1 MSSPGAGT
9 NKGDVAF
16 FSSSLFVT
24 RIFSEVKAALRL
36 LTKFWIAIVGVTMAV
51 LLLAIS
57 VYAYMLYSTESDA
70 TLAML
75 EEQSATIST
84 MINNDMPPKDIYA
97 NMSRFCLARSAASI
111 LYDRALP
118 ENSPSYYVSA
128 ALQAELED
136 SAPLYEQA
144 LSEGEPLN
152 LHLPTKEG
160 DRSFSLLLYGRPMPD
175 GRYLLMACHTS
186 TFYGALL
193 GQMRT
198 ITLILLV
205 SILLTTMLSSL
216 LARTIVRPLK
226 DIDYASQ
233 QIAAGNFDVHIETR
247 GQDELAS
254 VASSIN
260 TMSEQLKRSDSFKNE
275 IISNVS
281 HNLKT
286 PIAAILT
293 YTELLKSCDGIDPA
307 QQQQFVEIIDAR
319 ARTLEDMVKS
329 MILLSKIQTGA
340 TQIRFEV
347 IDLEELCQ
355 DTIDSFR
362 VLADKKNLTLRL
374 TCTGEIPAVIS
385 DYEKLSTIL
394 SNLLSNAVK
403 HSFPGHAVD
412 ILLSREGRSTSVT
425 VSDTGEGI
433 HPDDLPH
440 VWERFFKSSHSKISR
455 DEGSGIGMHI
465 VKSMFD
471 LLEYPYDLDSVPGE
485 GTTVTFTIPD
495 LDEVPKA

>member
-1 MSSPGAGT
+1 
-9 NKGDVAF
+9 
-16 FSSSLFVT
+16 
-24 RIFSEVKAALRL
+24 
-36 LTKFWIAIVGVTMAV
+36 
-51 LLLAIS
+51 
-57 VYAYMLYSTESDA
+57 
-70 TLAML
+70 
-75 EEQSATIST
+75 
-84 MINNDMPPKDIYA
+84 
-97 NMSRFCLARSAASI
+97 
-111 LYDRALP
+111 
-118 ENSPSYYVSA
+118 
-128 ALQAELED
+128 
-136 SAPLYEQA
+136 
-144 LSEGEPLN
+144 
-152 LHLPTKEG
+152 
-160 DRSFSLLLYGRPMPD
+160 
-175 GRYLLMACHTS
+175 
-186 TFYGALL
+186 
-193 GQMRT
+193 
-198 ITLILLV
+198 
-205 SILLTTMLSSL
+205 
-216 LARTIVRPLK
+216 
-226 DIDYASQ
+226 
-233 QIAAGNFDVHIETR
+233 
-247 GQDELAS
+247 
-254 VASSIN
+254 
-260 TMSEQLKRSDSFKNE
+260 
-275 IISNVS
+275 
-281 HNLKT
+281 
-286 PIAAILT
+286 
-293 YTELLKSCDGIDPA
+293 
-307 QQQQFVEIIDAR
+307 
-319 ARTLEDMVKS
+319 MVKS

>member
-1 MSSPGAGT
+1 MR
-9 NKGDVAF
+9 
-16 FSSSLFVT
+16 LF
-24 RIFSEVKAALRL
+24 
-36 LTKFWIAIVGVTMAV
+36 TKFWIAIVGVTMAV

-57 VYAYMLYSTESDA
+57 VYAYMLYSTESNA
-70 TLAML
+70 ILTMMG
-75 EEQSATIST
+75 EQSATIST

-111 LYDRALP
+111 LYDRAVP

-128 ALQAELED
+128 TLQSELESCAEL
-136 SAPLYEQA
+136 YEEAVTTGEA
-144 LSEGEPLN
+144 LTSRLPAGEGER
-152 LHLPTKEG
+152 T
-160 DRSFSLLLYGRPMPD
+160 STLLLYGRAMPD
-175 GRYLLMACHTS
+175 GRYLLMACHVA

-193 GQMRT
+193 VQART

-205 SILLTTMLSSL
+205 SILLTTLLSSL

-233 QIAAGNFDVHIETR
+233 QISAGNFDVHIEAK
-247 GQDELAS
+247 GSDELAS
-254 VASSIN
+254 VARSIN

-293 YTELLKSCDGIDPA
+293 YTELLKSCDGIDPE
-307 QQQQFVEIIDAR
+307 QQQQFIEIIDAR
-319 ARTLEDMVKS
+319 ARTLEGMVKS
-329 MILLSKIQTGA
+329 MILLSKIQSGG

-355 DTIDSFR
+355 DTLDSFQ

-374 TCTGEIPAVIS
+374 TCAQDIPAVVS

-412 ILLSREGRSTSVT
+412 VMLSREGRSTCVT
-425 VSDTGEGI
+425 AADSGEGI
-433 HPDDLPH
+433 HPEDLPH
-440 VWERFFKSSHSKISR
+440 IWERFFKSSHSKISR

-495 LDEVPKA
+495 LDEVPKS